1 MPLDYI
7 QAETAIKDHFNQK
20 WIDGLANGLPA
31 YGIAAPVFL
40 KRWSVTPYT
49 PKLKWQNVELTEG
62 VDNSEHWARFSSQNV
77 LSRQAT
83 IAGGRTTN
91 EGTRVTTKGIV
102 IVQLFFSKSSYD
114 DLKCKSLAFICQQ
127 ALNVRNESG
136 VWFRNSTILELAP
149 EESFFRSNVTAEY
162 EYDSI
167 TKGT

>member
-31 YGIAAPVFL
+31 YGIGAIVFL
-40 KRWSVTPYT
+40 KRGSITPYA
-49 PKLKWQNVELTEG
+49 PKLKWQNVELAES
-62 VDNSEHWARFSSQNV
+62 VDNSEHWARFYSQNV
-77 LSRQAT
+77 LTRQAT
-83 IAGGRTTN
+83 MAGGRTTQ
-91 EGTRVTTKGIV
+91 EGTRETTKGII

-114 DLKCKSLAFICQQ
+114 ELKCKTLAFICKQ

-136 VWFRNSTILELAP
+136 VWFRNATILELPP
-149 EESFFRSNVTAEY
+149 EESFFRTNVTAEY

-167 TKGT
+167 TRGN